1 MNLKKACF
9 LSLSIACL
17 LASLAYGRKHHTTI
31 TWDRSASP
39 EVVGYNI
46 YRGDD
51 SRKEN
56 PLPVA
61 QLASSECCKKAARR
75 CKWDDYDVVPRAR
88 HCYVV
93 KAVLKDGKVLDP
105 ASAEACAVTP

>member
-9 LSLSIACL
+9 LSLLMACV
-17 LASLAYGRKHHTTI
+17 LAALAYGGNHHTTL

-39 EVVGYNI
+39 DVVGFNI

-51 SRKEN
+51 KGKEN

-61 QLASSECCKKAARR
+61 KLLASECCKKGTLK
-75 CKWDDYDVVPRAR
+75 CKWEDFDVVSGAK
-88 HCYVV
+88 HCYVI
-93 KAVLKDGKVLDP
+93 KGVLKSGEVLDL
-105 ASAEACAVTP
+105 ASNEMCAVTP

>member
-1 MNLKKACF
+1 MNLRRACF
-9 LSLSIACL
+9 PSLSIACV
-17 LASLAYGRKHHTTI
+17 LAALAYGRKHHTTI

-51 SRKEN
+51 RGKEK
-56 PLPVA
+56 PVPVA
-61 QLASSECCKKAARR
+61 KLAASECCEKATPK
-75 CKWDDYDVVPRAR
+75 CKWDDYDVVSGAK

-93 KAVLKDGKVLDP
+93 KAVLRSGKVLDR